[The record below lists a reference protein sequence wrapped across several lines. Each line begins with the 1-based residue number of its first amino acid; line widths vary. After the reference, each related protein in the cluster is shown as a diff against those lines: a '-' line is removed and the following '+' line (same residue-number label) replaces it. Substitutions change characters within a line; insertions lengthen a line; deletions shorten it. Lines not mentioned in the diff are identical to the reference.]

1 MKNFIRQNKNN
12 LLCVSLSLITG
23 ISAFL
28 SNTSTI
34 AIADSGKEH
43 IQQITDNTFIKKSL
57 LLDYLSNSLDGEI
70 PDSYFEELQ
79 NYLEEQEYLA
89 SLPIYEKITID
100 SQTVPNWENGCK
112 SYNYT
117 YMSYKAITDKTSP
130 QYPLVNSDDA
140 YTDEETGLRM
150 INERICIAL
159 GEGYGYKVGD
169 YVDVILSNGEIFEC
183 IMSEEKSNKDT
194 DDTNKYHLSDGSV
207 VEILVDFNYFSSTAQ
222 YPEGLKGTIEELR
235 KVDYIQIN

>member
-1 MKNFIRQNKNN
+1 
-12 LLCVSLSLITG
+12 
-23 ISAFL
+23 
-28 SNTSTI
+28 
-34 AIADSGKEH
+34 
-43 IQQITDNTFIKKSL
+43 
-57 LLDYLSNSLDGEI
+57 
-70 PDSYFEELQ
+70 
-79 NYLEEQEYLA
+79 
-89 SLPIYEKITID
+89 
-100 SQTVPNWENGCK
+100 
-112 SYNYT
+112 
-117 YMSYKAITDKTSP
+117 
-130 QYPLVNSDDA
+130 
-140 YTDEETGLRM
+140 M

-207 VEILVDFNYFSSTAQ
+207 VEMLVDFNYFSSTAQ